1 MARTEQWNRLSQ
13 ERLGCFAEWNRSQP
27 EKCEMCVYR
36 EDDAVGPLLS
46 DFEPCNMWLQ
56 FRRDSSHNQ
65 KKVKVISH

>member
-1 MARTEQWNRLSQ
+1 
-13 ERLGCFAEWNRSQP
+13 
-27 EKCEMCVYR
+27 MCVYR